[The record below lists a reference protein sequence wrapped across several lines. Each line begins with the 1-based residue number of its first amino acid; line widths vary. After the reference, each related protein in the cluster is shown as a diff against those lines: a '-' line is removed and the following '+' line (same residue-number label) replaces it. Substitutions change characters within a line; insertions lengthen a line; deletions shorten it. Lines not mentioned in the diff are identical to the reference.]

1 MTGAVFSLP
10 LAVRSALIVV
20 NPAAGGYSASRIAD
34 VESGLRRNGVRVE
47 TILTKQAGDAAAAT
61 EGPLDRIDVVIVHGG
76 DGTIAEAI
84 AGLHRRGGARP
95 ALAVIPGGTANVL
108 ACEFHLPFRA
118 REIVDLVVAGRRRP
132 LYYALANGRPF
143 FLMVSAGIDAA
154 AVHGVSPA
162 MKRKIG
168 RAAFI
173 FAAVSALRAKPLAEV
188 RAETADGLLGAR
200 IAVVANAAC
209 YGGPHLLARTT
220 AVDRPGLRLVRV
232 MRDDPA
238 SLLRVGWTMLARTK
252 KASPLTSEQE
262 IGRVTLTSE
271 TPIPVQVDGEAFGMT
286 PVEIEP
292 VAEPLAILV
301 PA

>member
-20 NPAAGGYSASRIAD
+20 NPAAGGYSPSRIAD
-34 VESGLRRNGVRVE
+34 VEIGLRRSGVRVE
-47 TILTKQAGDAAAAT
+47 TILTKQAGDVAAMA
-61 EGPLDRIDVVIVHGG
+61 EGPLDGIDALIVHGG
-76 DGTIAEAI
+76 DGTIGEAV

-95 ALAVIPGGTANVL
+95 ALAIVPGGTANVL

-118 REIVDLVVAGRRRP
+118 RDIVDLVVGGKRRP

-143 FLMVSAGIDAA
+143 FLMVSAGLDAA

-162 MKRKIG
+162 LKRKIG
-168 RAAFI
+168 KAAFMSS
-173 FAAVSALRAKPLAEV
+173 AVAALRAERLPDVQAQTPEG
-188 RAETADGLLGAR
+188 AFDAR

-209 YGGPHLLARTT
+209 YGGPHLVARTT
-220 AVDRPGLRLVRV
+220 AADRPGLRLVRV
-232 MRDDPA
+232 MRDDLP
-238 SLLRVGWTMLARTK
+238 SLLRVGWTMLAHTK
-252 KASPLTSEQE
+252 KPSSLAREQE
-262 IGRVTLTSE
+262 IGRVMLTGE

-292 VAEPLAILV
+292 VVEPLAILV
-301 PA
+301 SA